1 MAAMLEIGRVGRAVH
16 RHFDQGSRPCSGYL
30 VGESE
35 PSRHH
40 ELSISVGLLR
50 RGGTGTACGAL
61 PIPPWS
67 RSADCLC
74 SRFERRR
81 DRSARRRPSSGSG
94 RVSEDSCH
102 ASPSL
107 PIRQVST
114 IRRSIMRHGADGSQ
128 AAYVG
133 SANLTFPGISGV
145 NIEAG
150 LVLDTA
156 DGDPEPTLAEIAFAV
171 DTWFNGTRD
180 GVHVVRTHDDVA
192 ELVAA
197 GVLGLPRPTR
207 PRRTAS
213 STSVPEREPV
223 RLDPLVRFPSLR
235 LGGDGADGDSDSSAG
250 VGTIAAPTDVTFPE
264 ARLSVPHPDVA
275 PPYVLFAPDA
285 TDPTHGVEA
294 LTGSTLPGGAIGLI
308 IRLNRDSSRH
318 FEDRRGTANVSVPVP
333 AIAPLRFGFYA
344 GRHRRPRCE
353 FTLRMRYV
361 DDAGGHCEQ
370 VAATNVM
377 VYGHAPGET
386 GNSDVRLVIPRP
398 AVRAIQDFVQGRG
411 SRLPADG
418 HPMVLESP
426 TLSDPSFKASFA
438 DPDSQLFAILREA
451 LDSAA
456 ERGELVGRGAC
467 WLLPDLVTL
476 PDWQSE

>member
-1 MAAMLEIGRVGRAVH
+1 MQYI
-16 RHFDQGSRPCSGYL
+16 DTSSRDSAHALGTWLASLSPHDITSFRFQSGYF
-30 VGESE
+30 GAE
-35 PSRHH
+35 
-40 ELSISVGLLR
+40 GLGPLAGLFPFLR
-50 RGGTGTACGAL
+50 DHDLPTACVLGSNGGETD
-61 PIPPWS
+61 P
-67 RSADCLC
+67 
-74 SRFERRR
+74 R
-81 DRSARRRPSSGSG
+81 DVDLLLDLAGCPRTHARIAIVAYTTGLYHPK
-94 RVSEDSCH
+94 VYH
-102 ASPSL
+102 AT
-107 PIRQVST
+107 R
-114 IRRSIMRHGADGSQ
+114 ADGSQ

-156 DGDPEPTLAEIAFAV
+156 DGDPEPTLAEIASAV

-180 GVHVVRTHDDVA
+180 GVHVVGTHDDVA

-207 PRRTAS
+207 PRRAAS

-235 LGGDGADGDSDSSAG
+235 PGGDGADGDSDSSAG
-250 VGTIAAPTDVTFPE
+250 VGTIAAPTDVIPPE
-264 ARLSVPHPDVA
+264 PRLSVPYPDVA

-344 GRHRRPRCE
+344 GRYRRPRCE

-386 GNSDVRLVIPRP
+386 GNSDVRFVLPRP
-398 AVRAIQDFVQGRG
+398 AVRVIQDFVQGRG

-418 HPMVLESP
+418 HPMVLEWP
-426 TLSDPSFKASFA
+426 TLSDPSFQASFA
-438 DPDSQLFAILREA
+438 DPDSQLFAILRDA

-467 WLLPDLVTL
+467 WLLPDLVTI